1 MPPDTLDVVLALADA
16 MPDQFSSTA
25 QDIARGKASEI
36 DFLNGFVV
44 RKGVELGISTS
55 ADRTLLAMVKLIE
68 RRTGA

>member
-55 ADRTLLAMVKLIE
+55 ANRTLLAMVKLIE